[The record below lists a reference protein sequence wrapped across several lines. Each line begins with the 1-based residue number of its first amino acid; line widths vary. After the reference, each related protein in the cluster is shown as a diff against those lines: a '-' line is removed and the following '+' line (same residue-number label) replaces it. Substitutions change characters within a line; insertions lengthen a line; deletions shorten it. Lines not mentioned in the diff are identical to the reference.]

1 MRFTGGVIL
10 PITFRKLLPAIG
22 FGWATRVLGFISLA
36 LLLVAVLVLRT
47 RVTPKKS
54 RSLLQL
60 SAFKLAPYT
69 LNSIGILVGFCG
81 LYFPMFYIQSY
92 ALARTSVQGN
102 YAFYLLAIING
113 SSAFGRIIPNFL
125 ADKIGPLNML
135 TPCTLAA
142 GILCLGWIDITDVA
156 GITAFSVFYGF
167 FSGAFVS
174 LLPPTIATLTPDMTV
189 VGTWLGMSLFIGAF
203 GLLIGNPIAGAL
215 LDVANKEFGRA
226 QGFAGGMILG
236 AAILFGIARFLR
248 SKQLQMWKV

>member
-1 MRFTGGVIL
+1 ML
-10 PITFRKLLPAIG
+10 A
-22 FGWATRVLGFISLA
+22 FISLA
-36 LLLVAVLVLRT
+36 LLLVAILVLRT
-47 RVTPKKS
+47 RVTPKQS

-60 SAFKLAPYT
+60 SAFKMAPYT

-92 ALARTSVQGN
+92 ALARTSIKGD
-102 YAFYLLAIING
+102 YAFYLLAIINA
-113 SSAFGRIIPNFL
+113 SSAFGRVIPNFL

-156 GITAFSVFYGF
+156 GITVFSVFYGF

-174 LLPPTIATLTPDMTV
+174 LLPPTIAALTPDMTV
-189 VGTWLGMSLFIGAF
+189 VGTWMGMSLFIGAF

-215 LDVANKEFGRA
+215 LDGANRKFRRA
-226 QGFAGGMILG
+226 QGFAGGTILA
-236 AAILFGIARFLR
+236 AAILFGIARILR
-248 SKQLQMWKV
+248 SRQRKTWKV